1 MKSNILK
8 LIPGLLIFALTFQSA
23 IAQPVAR
30 IGYFLDNST
39 HKHLLNPALVPHR
52 GYFAYPGIGA
62 INLGFDS
69 NLKLSTFL
77 YPAANAG
84 DPLLTFLHHDVTSE
98 EFLTQLQPNN
108 NMDLNTRISIVSM
121 GFYAGSSFW
130 TAELATRIK
139 GGMNLP
145 FGLFDFMKNGMASPS
160 GSSYDLDNLT
170 LGMEAYAEAS
180 LGTSIR
186 ITNNFRLGAKAKY
199 LIGVAKMS
207 GGLDKMNIDMMP
219 DSWNVSSQGII
230 NMYAPKSVEL
240 KTDAGGYLDINN
252 GMPVL
257 YDQAVLSN
265 VLDLTNYP
273 GQGFAFD
280 LGFHWAPFNF
290 LQVSAGITDL
300 GSIVW
305 KNSSLQAFKSSGSIT
320 FDGFEGLGME
330 EIDMEEQMPDFAG
343 MITNMAKFKKQST
356 ASGDDLVQE
365 LIPTI
370 NAGVELGVLRNKL
383 SVGVLYTNHMI
394 PENNL
399 TEITGM
405 LNLKPGKG
413 LNLAASYSLTNNT
426 VSTLGLAFGLNLG
439 IANIFIACD
448 HIPLDVTPP
457 LTIDPIPFAI
467 PIPIHTLSTNI
478 QAGVSLSLGKMRVKK

>member
-1 MKSNILK
+1 MKRYILK
-8 LIPGLLIFALTFQSA
+8 FIPGLLIIAFTFQSA
-23 IAQPVAR
+23 MAQPVAR

-52 GYFAYPGIGA
+52 GYLAYPGVGA
-62 INLGFDS
+62 FSLGFDS

-77 YPAANAG
+77 YPAETAG
-84 DPLLTFLHHDVTSE
+84 DPLLTFLHPDVTSE
-98 EFLTQLQPNN
+98 QFLSQLQPNN
-108 NMDLNTRISIVSM
+108 NLDMTTRISIASM

-145 FGLFDFMKNGMASPS
+145 LGLFDFMKNGMASPS

-170 LGMEAYAEAS
+170 VGMEAMAEAS

-186 ITNNFRLGAKAKY
+186 ITKNFRLGVKGKY
-199 LIGVAKMS
+199 LIGLAKMT
-207 GGLDKMNIDMMP
+207 GGLDQMNISMMP
-219 DSWNVSSQGII
+219 DEWSVSSQGLIS
-230 NMYAPKSVEL
+230 MYAPKSVEFR
-240 KTDAGGYLDINN
+240 TDADNYIDLGN

-257 YDQAVLSN
+257 YDQAVLTQPN
-265 VLDLTNYP
+265 LDNFP

-280 LGFHWAPFNF
+280 AGFHWAPFSF
-290 LQVSAGITDL
+290 LQISAGITDM
-300 GSIVW
+300 GSITW
-305 KNSSLQAFKSSGSIT
+305 KNSSLQTYKSSGSVS
-320 FDGFEGLGME
+320 FSGLEGLGAE
-330 EIDMEEQMPDFAG
+330 ETSTEDEIPDFAG
-343 MITNMAKFKKQST
+343 MIMDMAKFKKQGSS
-356 ASGDDLVQE
+356 SGDDLVQE
-365 LIPTI
+365 LVPTV

-394 PENNL
+394 QDNNQ

-439 IANIFIACD
+439 LANIFIACD
-448 HIPLDVTPP
+448 RIPLDVTPP
-457 LTIDPIPFAI
+457 LNIEGI
-467 PIPIHTLSTNI
+467 PIGIPLPIHTLSTNI
-478 QAGVSLSLGKMRVKK
+478 QAGVSLSLGKMRIKK